1 MFHKWYIWF
10 ESIGTFEFSFHA
22 MVFRG
27 AEEEIFKRCA
37 NRNNDVIFK
46 IFLSQI
52 TVLVPIGSYVMYK
65 KANKKAT
72 KICHIYI
79 CYPPVMRSVLGKTL
93 PEVSNPLVSSEKKC
107 LNEISNCEKLSHRLW
122 TKFECDLCDAGYVGF
137 TRRHLHQ
144 RVQEHKNSS
153 SSIGKHFRDKYS

>member
-1 MFHKWYIWF
+1 
-10 ESIGTFEFSFHA
+10 

-37 NRNNDVIFK
+37 NQDNDVIFK

-52 TVLVPIGSYVMYK
+52 MVLVPIGSYVMYK

-79 CYPPVMRSVLGKTL
+79 V
-93 PEVSNPLVSSEKKC
+93 
-107 LNEISNCEKLSHRLW
+107 
-122 TKFECDLCDAGYVGF
+122 
-137 TRRHLHQ
+137 
-144 RVQEHKNSS
+144 
-153 SSIGKHFRDKYS
+153 